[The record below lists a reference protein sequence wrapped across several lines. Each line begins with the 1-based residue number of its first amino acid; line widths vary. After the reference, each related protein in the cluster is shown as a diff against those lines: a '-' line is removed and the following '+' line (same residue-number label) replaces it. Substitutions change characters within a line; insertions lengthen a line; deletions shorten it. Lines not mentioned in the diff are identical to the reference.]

1 MMDLFTDLFVLK
13 TMLNYAEQKNI
24 WIDYKSSNYGFL
36 YCLLMA
42 SVFFLDAYIEFVK
55 YSGISESQEL

>member
-42 SVFFLDAYIEFVK
+42 SVFFWMLI
-55 YSGISESQEL
+55 